1 MNSIEDDWP
10 RRMDNWR
17 EEYLNRITRHGQSE
31 VETFDEL
38 AHIAK
43 ELGFEYCSFGMR
55 VPVLGEAP
63 LEFWSTTY
71 PESWQIDFM
80 AHDYMRIDPTIEKAL
95 RDPLPVIW
103 TDELFKR
110 QRAFWEDAQAHHVR
124 FGWTVAT
131 YGQRSSVGLLSLAR
145 SENRITSKEL
155 TEVEAKLMW
164 VAHTANGVIGT
175 RIVEKLSPAATHD
188 LTQREREVLRWTAA
202 GKTSAEIGAILGIST
217 RTINFHVLAV
227 FDKLG
232 VVNKAQAAVKAQMNG
247 LLY

>member
-1 MNSIEDDWP
+1 LEDGQVH
-10 RRMDNWR
+10 NWR
-17 EEYLNRITRHGQSE
+17 EDYLDRLTRPAQSE
-31 VETFDEL
+31 ADTFDEL
-38 AHIAK
+38 AHIAS
-43 ELGFEYCSFGMR
+43 ELGVEYCSFGMR

-71 PESWQIDFM
+71 PESWQIDYM

-103 TDELFKR
+103 TEELFNG
-110 QRAFWEDAQAHHVR
+110 QRAFWEDAQAHKVR
-124 FGWTVAT
+124 FGWTMAT

-145 SENRITSKEL
+145 SANDITSNEL
-155 TEVEAKLMW
+155 AQVEAKLIW
-164 VAHTANGVIGT
+164 AAHTANAMIGT
-175 RIVEKLSPAATHD
+175 RIIEKLSPATVHE

-217 RTINFHVLAV
+217 RTVNFHILTV
-227 FDKLG
+227 FDKLS
-232 VVNKAQAAVKAQMNG
+232 VVNKTQAAVKAQMNG

>member
-1 MNSIEDDWP
+1 MN
-10 RRMDNWR
+10 NWR
-17 EEYLNRITRHGQSE
+17 EDYLDRLARPAQSE
-31 VETFDEL
+31 ADTFDEL
-38 AHIAK
+38 SRIAL

-71 PESWQIDFM
+71 PERWQIDYM

-95 RDPLPVIW
+95 RNPLPVVW
-103 TDELFKR
+103 NEDLFSG
-110 QRAFWEDAQAHHVR
+110 QRAFWEDAQAHNVR
-124 FGWTVAT
+124 HGWTIAT

-145 SENRITSKEL
+145 STDAITSDEL
-155 TEVEAKLMW
+155 AGIEAKLIW
-164 VAHTANGVIGT
+164 AAHTANGMIGT
-175 RIVEKLSPAATHD
+175 RIIEKLSPATTHE

-202 GKTSAEIGAILGIST
+202 GKTSAEIGSILGIST
-217 RTINFHVLAV
+217 RTVNFHVLTV

-232 VVNKAQAAVKAQMNG
+232 VVNKTQAAVKAQMNG

>member
-1 MNSIEDDWP
+1 MN
-10 RRMDNWR
+10 NWR
-17 EEYLNRITRHGQSE
+17 EDYLDRLVRPAQSE
-31 VETFDEL
+31 ADTFDEL
-38 AHIAK
+38 SRIAL
-43 ELGFEYCSFGMR
+43 ELGFEFCSFGMR

-71 PESWQIDFM
+71 PERWQIDYM

-95 RDPLPVIW
+95 RDPLPVVW
-103 TDELFKR
+103 NEALFSG
-110 QRAFWEDAQAHHVR
+110 QRAFWEDAQAHNVR
-124 FGWTVAT
+124 HGWTIAT

-145 SENRITSKEL
+145 STDAITSDEL
-155 TEVEAKLMW
+155 ADIEAKLIW
-164 VAHTANGVIGT
+164 AAHTANGMIGT
-175 RIVEKLSPAATHD
+175 RIIEKLSPATIHE

-217 RTINFHVLAV
+217 RTVNFHILTV

-232 VVNKAQAAVKAQMNG
+232 VVNKTQAAVKAQMNG